1 MTPKL
6 HWYCLTFASGNQQ
19 ISHYI
24 GRVQKKV
31 TLRDI
36 EQAEINSGAGLK
48 ACLLACSYLGK
59 MTEQEFNNAES
70 NA

>member
-1 MTPKL
+1 MERKL

-24 GRVQKKV
+24 GRVQQKV
-31 TLRDI
+31 TLHDI
-36 EQAEINSGAGLK
+36 DQAKINSGAGLK

-59 MTEQEFNNAES
+59 MTKQEFDNAES
-70 NA
+70 ND

>member
-1 MTPKL
+1 MAPKL
-6 HWYCLTFASGNQQ
+6 HWYCLTFASGNRQ

-24 GRVQKKV
+24 GRVQQKV

-36 EQAEINSGAGLK
+36 EQAGINSGAGLE

-59 MTEQEFNNAES
+59 MTEQEFNNVES
-70 NA
+70 ND